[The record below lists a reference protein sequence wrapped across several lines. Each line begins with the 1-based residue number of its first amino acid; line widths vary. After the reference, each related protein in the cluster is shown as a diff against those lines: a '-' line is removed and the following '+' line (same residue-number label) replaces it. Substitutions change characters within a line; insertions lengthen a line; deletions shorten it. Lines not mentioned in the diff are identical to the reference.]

1 VADKIRVLLV
11 DDDEDDFIIT
21 RDIMGDIAGRHYL
34 LDWVPSFEAAWEE
47 IRQKKHDVYLV
58 DFRLG
63 ARDGL
68 ELITRAVEQGY
79 TAPFILL
86 TGQSDRET
94 DEKAMRAGAQDYL
107 VKGTFTPYDLE
118 RSIRYSIEHAK
129 SLAEIQKLNTELEQ
143 RVEERTRELGEAVR
157 KLEETNRSLHAA
169 QQEIHKAL
177 QKEKELHELKSR
189 FVTIASHEFRTPLST
204 VLSSASLIGKYTS
217 EQEDEKRQKHV
228 GRIKSAVQNLTSIL
242 NDFLS
247 ISRMEEGKI
256 YNVPTTF
263 DLLRFTEEVIDE
275 MQGYLKPGQ
284 RIVFAHAGAQQ
295 SITLDK
301 QLLKN
306 ILLNLLSN
314 GSKYSGEGKNIYLAT
329 AVTADNIQIQ
339 VQDQGIGIPEA
350 DQAHLFTPFFRAQN
364 VTNIQGTGLGLNIV
378 KKYVE
383 IMGGTLHYTSALD
396 QGTTFTIN
404 FANKAE
410 AKHEKDI
417 VDRG

>member
-1 VADKIRVLLV
+1 MLDKIRVLLV
-11 DDDEDDFIIT
+11 DDDEDDFIIA
-21 RDIMGDIAGRHYL
+21 RDIMDDIPGRNYVL
-34 LDWVPSFEAAWEE
+34 EWASSFDKAVDI
-47 IRQKKHDVYLV
+47 IRERRHHVYLV

-68 ELITRAVEQGY
+68 ELIEKSVNEGV

-94 DEKAMRAGAQDYL
+94 DEKAMRVGAQDYL
-107 VKGTFTPYDLE
+107 VKGTFNPFDLE

-129 SLAEIQKLNTELEQ
+129 SLEEIQKFNMELEQ
-143 RVEERTRELGEAVR
+143 RVEERTRELAAANRE
-157 KLEETNRSLHAA
+157 LEHTNRTLKQA
-169 QQEIHKAL
+169 QLEIHKAL

-204 VLSSASLIGKYTS
+204 VLSSASLITKYKS
-217 EQEDEKRQKHV
+217 AEDDDKRLKHV
-228 GRIKSAVQNLTSIL
+228 GRIKSAVNNLTNIL

-263 DLLRFTEEVIDE
+263 DLHTFNTEVVDE
-275 MQGYLKPGQ
+275 MQGFLKDGQ
-284 RIVFAHAGAQQ
+284 RIDYQHLSEASAV
-295 SITLDK
+295 TLDK

-306 ILLNLLSN
+306 IILNLLSN
-314 GSKYSGEGKNIYLAT
+314 GSKYSGEGKTIWFT
-329 AVTADNIQIQ
+329 TEVTEQSIRLVVHDE
-339 VQDQGIGIPEA
+339 GIGIPDA
-350 DQAHLFTPFFRAQN
+350 DKVHLFTPFFRAQN

-383 IMGGTLHYTSALD
+383 IMGGTLDYQSELGK
-396 QGTTFTIN
+396 GTEFSITIPQT
-404 FANKAE
+404 AQT
-410 AKHEKDI
+410 
-417 VDRG
+417 